1 MKQPRKVD
9 INQPAIVFDVIG
21 DAVPKQSF
29 RYGNGHG
36 YQPDRVT
43 AWETAVAWAAAQAM
57 TGRAPLTGPL
67 SVRLDFH
74 LPTRRRVDCDNLAK
88 AALDGCT
95 QGGLMADDSQIVDL
109 HIVKHYVKRDAA
121 GLTVRVTQEPMP

>member
-1 MKQPRKVD
+1 MRHNVDKPAAVAFEVQGQPV
-9 INQPAIVFDVIG
+9 A
-21 DAVPKQSF
+21 KQSF

-43 AWETAVAWAAAQAM
+43 SWEAAVAWAAAQAM

-67 SVRLDFH
+67 SVRLDFY
-74 LPTRRRVDCDNLAK
+74 LPSRRRVDCDNIAK
-88 AALDGCT
+88 PALDGCV

-109 HIVKHYVKRDAA
+109 HIVKHYVTRDAA
-121 GLTVRVTQEPMP
+121 KLTVQVQQEPTP